1 MKKFQ
6 FPLHAV
12 LTLRRMKQEQALEA
26 YAQAV
31 QECVQKRNE
40 VLSATRRA
48 DDLTLLLTQPE
59 GQTFSARMQQAYL
72 SALDAARTE
81 VKQLEQALT
90 RAEQQKDAQLKEFL
104 DRKRKAEVL
113 EHLREQQ
120 KHNHLREEYRKEEL
134 EIEDLVMSKRA
145 VGI

>member
-1 MKKFQ
+1 
-6 FPLHAV
+6 
-12 LTLRRMKQEQALEA
+12 
-26 YAQAV
+26 
-31 QECVQKRNE
+31 
-40 VLSATRRA
+40 
-48 DDLTLLLTQPE
+48 
-59 GQTFSARMQQAYL
+59 MQQAYL

-120 KHNHLREEYRKEEL
+120 KQNHLREEYRKEEL